1 MLAKKCDTCGN
12 LYESYDMIDNREMNG
27 VYIISKDKFG
37 VNVEFEPKENNYVWT
52 ITAST
57 CKNVA
62 YFNIERD
69 DTDKHWARC
78 CVIDCSEL

>member
-1 MLAKKCDTCGN
+1 MSEKTKEHWSEWFDWTMVDIYETMYHEVPGN
-12 LYESYDMIDNREMNG
+12 NWSE
-27 VYIISKDKFG
+27 
-37 VNVEFEPKENNYVWT
+37 VNIEFEHKENNYVWT

-69 DTDKHWARC
+69 DTDKHWAQC